1 MKKINLIQIIA
12 TLLMAVAF
20 TNCESF
26 LDQPVKGK
34 QVIDNY
40 YSNEDECLK
49 ALAGCYATLS
59 PEDWWETDF
68 FHLVGDACSDDA
80 FKGNSIEGDQR
91 DFGNL
96 AQFNINPQNE
106 WIEIK
111 WRYSYQMI
119 YRTNL
124 LIERVAEAPIPEDL
138 IAQIVAEGKFLRS
151 YGYFELIKNF
161 GDVPLFTAPLTA
173 EAPLQERKPMAD
185 VWAQI
190 EKDLSE
196 AAQVLPEKSEQ
207 TSMETGHATRG
218 AALAFLAKAY
228 VYQNKWNEAQSTFEQ
243 VISTGEYNLND
254 SFDRVWNIHNPN
266 GTGSI
271 FEIQNSFD
279 NLYDTGSALPVLS
292 RSRNDGGWGFCTPSS
307 HLDNFMGDD
316 PRRNLTIIKHGDYVD
331 EDHPQ
336 YDTNLGQNET
346 GRTNRKYYLALADR
360 PTDSEHT
367 RSGLNHI
374 LFRYAD
380 LLLLHAEAA
389 WHNHD
394 ETAALNYLNE
404 VRARV
409 DLNPINS
416 TGEELLM
423 NIYNERRMELAM
435 EGHRYYDLK
444 RQDGISQP
452 GSPRLKEVME
462 QFVDYNKNSNTD
474 YDGGNDQG
482 ILFDV
487 NKHTLFPVPQI
498 EIDLSE
504 GTLWQNPGY

>member
-1 MKKINLIQIIA
+1 MKNIRFIQI
-12 TLLMAVAF
+12 LLILF
-20 TNCESF
+20 TGLALSNCDSF

-40 YSNEDECLK
+40 FSNEDECLK

-59 PEDWWETDF
+59 PEDWWENDF
-68 FHLVGDACSDDA
+68 FYMVGDVCSDDA

-96 AQFNINPQNE
+96 AQFNITPQNE

-119 YRTNL
+119 FRTNL
-124 LIERVAEAPIPEDL
+124 VIERVAEAPISEEL
-138 IAQIVAEGKFLRS
+138 IEEIIGEAKFLRAWA
-151 YGYFELIKNF
+151 YFELVKNW

-173 EAPLQERKPMAD
+173 EDPIQERNPASE

-190 EKDLSE
+190 EKDLTE

-207 TSMETGHATRG
+207 SSVEEGHASRG

-228 VYQNKWNEAQSTFEQ
+228 VYQRKWSDAQTTAEQ
-243 VISTGEYNLND
+243 VVASQEYNLND
-254 SFDRVWNIHNPN
+254 SFDRVWSINNPN
-266 GTGSI
+266 GNGSI
-271 FEIQNSFD
+271 FEIQNSYND
-279 NLYDTGSALPVLS
+279 LYDTGSALPVLS

-331 EDHPQ
+331 EDHGE

-346 GRTNRKYYLALADR
+346 GRTNRKYYLGLVDR
-360 PTDSEHT
+360 PQDSEHT

-374 LFRYAD
+374 LIRYAD

-389 WHNHD
+389 YHNSD
-394 ETAALNYLNE
+394 ETAALNSMNA

-409 DLNPINS
+409 SLDAKTSSGQDLLID
-416 TGEELLM
+416 
-423 NIYNERRMELAM
+423 IYKERRMELAM

-444 RQDGISQP
+444 RQDGISQS

-462 QFVDYNKNSNTD
+462 DFVNYNLTENND
-474 YDGGNDQG
+474 YDAGNNQG

-487 NKHTLFPVPQI
+487 SKHILFPIPQV
-498 EIDLSE
+498 EIDLTENLLS
-504 GTLWQNPGY
+504 QNPGY

>member
-1 MKKINLIQIIA
+1 MKNLKFKNIIVIIF
-12 TLLMAVAF
+12 TIFAF
-20 TNCESF
+20 TNCDSF

-34 QVIDNY
+34 QVLGNY
-40 YSNEDECLK
+40 FSNEDECLK

-59 PEDWWETDF
+59 PEDWWEQDF
-68 FHLVGDACSDDA
+68 FYLVGDACSDDA

-111 WRYSYQMI
+111 WRYSFQMI
-119 YRTNL
+119 FRTNL
-124 LIERVAEAPIPEDL
+124 VIERVAEAPVSEELKTQI
-138 IAQIVAEGKFLRS
+138 IAEAKFLRA
-151 YGYFELIKNF
+151 YAYFELVKNW
-161 GDVPLFTAPLTA
+161 GDVPLFTTPLTA
-173 EAPLQERKPMAD
+173 EDPIQERRPTSD

-190 EKDLSE
+190 EKDLME
-196 AAQVLPEKSEQ
+196 ASQVLPEKSGQSSVED
-207 TSMETGHATRG
+207 GHATKG
-218 AALAFLAKAY
+218 AALSFLAKAY
-228 VYQNKWNEAQSTFEQ
+228 IYQNKWTEAQNTAASVVE
-243 VISTGEYNLND
+243 TGEYNLND
-254 SFDRVWNIHNPN
+254 SFDRVWSINNPN
-266 GTGSI
+266 GNGSI
-271 FEIQNSFD
+271 FEIQNSYND
-279 NLYDTGSALPVLS
+279 LYDTGSALPVLS

-316 PRRNLTIIKHGDYVD
+316 PRRNWTIIKHGDYVD
-331 EDHPQ
+331 DDHPQ

-346 GRTNRKYYLALADR
+346 GRTNRKYYLGLADR
-360 PTDSEHT
+360 PTDSEHK

-389 WHNHD
+389 YHNSD
-394 ETAALNYLNE
+394 ENAARTSLNA

-409 DLNPINS
+409 NLEEKTS
-416 TGEELLM
+416 TGQELLID
-423 NIYNERRMELAM
+423 IYKERRMELAM

-444 RQDGISQP
+444 RQAGISQP
-452 GSPRLKEVME
+452 GFPRIKEVME
-462 QFVDYNKNSNTD
+462 EFVNYNLTSNTD
-474 YDGGNDQG
+474 YDGGNNQG

-487 NKHTLFPVPQI
+487 NKHLLFPVPQV

-504 GTLWQNPGY
+504 NILKQNPGY

>member
-1 MKKINLIQIIA
+1 MKKIYSIQFIA
-12 TLLMAVAF
+12 TFLMVFVLAS
-20 TNCESF
+20 CESF
-26 LDQPVKGK
+26 LDEPVKGK

-40 YSNEDECLK
+40 YSNESECLK
-49 ALAGCYATLS
+49 ALSGCYAVLS

-68 FHLVGDACSDDA
+68 FQMVGDICSDDA

-111 WRYSYQMI
+111 WRYLYQMI

-124 LIERVAEAPIPEDL
+124 VIERVPEAPISEEL
-138 IAQIVAEGKFLRS
+138 IAQIIGEAKFLRANA
-151 YGYFELIKNF
+151 YFELIKNF
-161 GDVPLFTAPLTA
+161 GDVPLFTEALSA
-173 EAPLQERKPMAD
+173 EDPLQERKPVLE
-185 VWAQI
+185 VWAQV
-190 EKDLSE
+190 EKDLTE
-196 AAQVLPEKSEQ
+196 ASQVLAEKSEQ
-207 TSMETGHATRG
+207 TSIEIGHVTKG

-228 VYQNKWNEAQSTFEQ
+228 VYQNKWSEAQTTFGL
-243 VISTGEYNLND
+243 VISSGEYNLND
-254 SFDRVWNIHNPN
+254 SFEKVWSINNKN
-266 GTGSI
+266 GKGSI
-271 FEIQNSFD
+271 FEIQNSFND
-279 NLYDTGSALPVLS
+279 LYDTGSALPVLS

-316 PRRNLTIIKHGDYVD
+316 PRRNWTIIKHGEYVD
-331 EDHPQ
+331 EDHLQ

-346 GRTNRKYYLALADR
+346 GRTNRKYYLGLADR

-389 WHNHD
+389 WHNND
-394 ETAALNYLNE
+394 ESAAQTSLNA

-409 DLNPINS
+409 ELDAKTTTGADL
-416 TGEELLM
+416 LLD
-423 NIYNERRMELAM
+423 IYYERRMELAM

-444 RQDGISQP
+444 RQDGIEQP
-452 GSPRLKEVME
+452 GSPRIKEVME
-462 QFVDYNKNSNTD
+462 QFVDYNMNGNTD
-474 YDGGNDQG
+474 YDGENNQG

-487 NKHTLFPVPQI
+487 NKHTLFPIPQV

-504 GTLWQNPGY
+504 NTLSQNPGY